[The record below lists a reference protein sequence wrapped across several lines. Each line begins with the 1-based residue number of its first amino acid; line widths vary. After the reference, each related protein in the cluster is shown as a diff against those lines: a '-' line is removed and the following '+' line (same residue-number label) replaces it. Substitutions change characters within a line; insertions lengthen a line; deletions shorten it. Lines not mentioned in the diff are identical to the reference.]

1 MHPRRPS
8 PAATYAVLAAAWIV
22 LVALVDLLLPQD
34 VVLAGL
40 LAFAP
45 LIAAAGLGVRGTA
58 AFALVAILCGAW
70 SGYWNDAWSEPQQYV
85 RLLTVV
91 MVSLAGVVIARLR
104 TDREQRFARMTA
116 IAEVAQR
123 AILPKLPAES
133 GVMAIASRYLSA
145 YEDTL
150 VGGDLYDFTLHDDS
164 TRLVI
169 GDVRGKG
176 LTAIEHAARVIRAFR
191 QFATV
196 DADLAEAAGDV
207 SAYVAQFF
215 GDEDF
220 ATALLVE
227 SREPGRLTVVRCG
240 HPAPIL
246 VTRDGTVTHL
256 DTPTGLPLGLGAGYV
271 AAEVAWQPG
280 DRILLYTDGLSEAR
294 ARTGDFVPL
303 AAVAQRVQDG
313 ALEVAVDRLLDDVRR
328 QVPGGRLDDDLAVV
342 LLEHAAV
349 PATPARPR
357 LDFALPTVDASA
369 G

>member
-1 MHPRRPS
+1 MHLTRPS
-8 PAATYAVLAAAWIV
+8 PPATYALLASAWIV
-22 LVALVDLLLPQD
+22 LVTGADLLLPD
-34 VVLAGL
+34 SIVLAGL

-45 LIAAAGLGVRGTA
+45 LIAAGGVGVRGTA
-58 AFALVAILCGAW
+58 AFALAAVLLGVW
-70 SGYWNDAWSEPQQYV
+70 SGFWNDAWSEPQQYV

-91 MVSLAGVVIARLR
+91 MVAVAGVVIARLR
-104 TDREQRFARMTA
+104 SDRDERFARVSA

-133 GVMAIASRYLSA
+133 GVLAMASRYVSA

-150 VGGDLYDFTLHDDS
+150 VGGDLYDFTVHDES
-164 TRLVI
+164 TRLII

-196 DADLAEAAGDV
+196 DVDLAEAAGDV

-227 SREPGRLTVVRCG
+227 SRQPGRLRVVNCG
-240 HPAPIL
+240 HPAPVL
-246 VTRDGTVTHL
+246 VSRDGTVTHL
-256 DTPTGLPLGLGAGYV
+256 ETAAGLPLGLGASYD
-271 AAEVAWQPG
+271 ATEVTWQPG

-294 ARTGDFVPL
+294 ARSGDFVPL
-303 AAVAQRVQDG
+303 TALAQRVQDG
-313 ALEVAVDRLLDDVRR
+313 ELEVAVDRLLDDVRR
-328 QVPGGRLDDDLAVV
+328 QVPAGRLDDDLAVV
-342 LLEHAAV
+342 LIEHCAA

-357 LDFALPTVDASA
+357 PDFALPTLDAPA
-369 G
+369 V